1 MTKLNLPKQ
10 VEILLSKLHKD
21 GYQAYVVGGCVRDSI
36 MGITPHD
43 WDICTSALPEQI
55 MEVFADYKV
64 IPTGLQHGTVT
75 VVVDSVEY
83 EITTYR
89 IDGEYKDSRHP
100 EKVQFVQDIKLD
112 LMRRDFTVNALA
124 YNHVS
129 GVIDYFNGEEDIHNK
144 VIKCVGNPNERFTE
158 DALRIM
164 RAVRFAIKYGF
175 KIERETRN
183 TLMLHRMSLANIS
196 IERINA
202 ELVKIMMCDLHGKEA
217 LLHELIT
224 LLSVVVP
231 EFGRVN
237 TRAIS
242 KRLADSIGIYEVRL
256 ALLFDFENA
265 ELESVLKRLRFPN
278 DVIKYV
284 TTISK
289 YGRLIRDDHSWW
301 SGIDTTL
308 PLELYNKSDYFERK
322 LLHDI
327 LYEPALLSISYAKAF
342 VEEDSLDSAMLTILD
357 LRVGY
362 AFMHKEPYRLSDL
375 EINGND
381 LIELGYSGKQIGNI
395 LNALLDMV
403 MRDAVV
409 NNYTILTNVAKSMKG
424 LV

>member
-10 VEILLSKLHKD
+10 VEIILNKLHQN

-43 WDICTSALPEQI
+43 WDVCTSALPEQI

-64 IPTGLQHGTVT
+64 IPTGLQHGTIT
-75 VVVDSVEY
+75 VVMDATEY

-89 IDGEYKDSRHP
+89 IDGEYKDNRHP
-100 EKVQFVQDIKLD
+100 ENVQFVQDVKLD

-124 YNHVS
+124 YNHTS
-129 GVIDYFNGEEDIHNK
+129 GIIDYFNGEKDIQNK
-144 VIKCVGNPNERFTE
+144 VIRCVGNPNERFTE

-183 TLMLHRMSLANIS
+183 ALMLHRMALANIS
-196 IERINA
+196 VERINA
-202 ELVKIMMCDLHGKEA
+202 ELVKVLMCDLYEKEA

-224 LLSVVVP
+224 LLSVIVP

-237 TRAIS
+237 TRAIC
-242 KRLADSIGIYEVRL
+242 KRLADSIEIYEVRL
-256 ALLFDFENA
+256 ALLFDFENE
-265 ELESVLKRLRFPN
+265 ELEAVLKRLRFPN
-278 DVIKYV
+278 DVIKYT
-284 TTISK
+284 TTINK

-327 LYEPALLSISYAKAF
+327 LYEPALLSISYAKSF
-342 VEEDSLDSAMLTILD
+342 VEEDSLDSAMLAILD

-362 AFMHKEPYRLSDL
+362 AFLHKEPYRLSDL

-409 NNYTILTNVAKSMKG
+409 NNYTILTNIAKSMKG

>member
-10 VEILLSKLHKD
+10 VEIILSKLHKN

-36 MGITPHD
+36 TGITPHD

-75 VVVDSVEY
+75 VIVDSVEY

-100 EKVQFVQDIKLD
+100 ENVQFVQDIKLD

-124 YNHVS
+124 YNHAS

-202 ELVKIMMCDLHGKEA
+202 ELVKIMMCDLHGKEV

-256 ALLFDFENA
+256 ALLFDFENK
-265 ELESVLKRLRFPN
+265 ELESVLKQLRFPN

-284 TTISK
+284 TTINK

-301 SGIDTTL
+301 SDIDTTL

-327 LYEPALLSISYAKAF
+327 LYEPTLLSISYAKAF

-362 AFMHKEPYRLSDL
+362 AFLHKEPYRLSDL

-403 MRDAVV
+403 MRDAVA
-409 NNYTILTNVAKSMKG
+409 NNYTVLTNVAKSMKG